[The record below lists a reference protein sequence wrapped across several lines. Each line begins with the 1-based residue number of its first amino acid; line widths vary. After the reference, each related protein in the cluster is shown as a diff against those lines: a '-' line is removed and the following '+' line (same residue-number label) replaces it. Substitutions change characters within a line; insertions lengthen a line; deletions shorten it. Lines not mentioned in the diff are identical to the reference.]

1 MTPPPSDVW
10 KPSVTAPRP
19 APFQDSPTIHPN
31 YRWLIKAL
39 VTHALIIQ
47 VGCCFIAIALVQ
59 SAGGRLCNGC
69 HPSAGEA
76 MGALSGW
83 GILLGSA
90 VTLVQSV
97 LSVAVYFLFRLIDR
111 PPYHLRPLAILLLA
125 AYLLWP
131 LLAFFLWLDAP

>member
-1 MTPPPSDVW
+1 MTLLPSDVW
-10 KPSVTAPRP
+10 KLSVTAPRP
-19 APFQDSPTIHPN
+19 PPFPDSLTVHPN

-111 PPYHLRPLAILLLA
+111 PPYHLRPLAIVLLA

>member
-19 APFQDSPTIHPN
+19 APFPNSATAHPN

-39 VTHALIIQ
+39 VTHALVIQ

-59 SAGGRLCNGC
+59 SAGGLCN
-69 HPSAGEA
+69 PSAGEA
-76 MGALSGW
+76 MRPLACW

-90 VTLVQSV
+90 VTLVQTV
-97 LSVAVYFLFRLIDR
+97 PSVAVYFLFRLIDR
-111 PPYHLRPLAILLLA
+111 PPYHLRPLAIVLLA